1 MINEALLLL
10 SLLLPN
16 ASNVTTHNISYA
28 STDYG
33 TYVADSSSFTRIG
46 GSNMALALECKDG
59 YVYDQI
65 DIYKHPFTESSDLY
79 LYKVTAQFTPGV
91 VANANGTNFA

>member
-16 ASNVTTHNISYA
+16 TSNVTTHNISYA

-46 GSNMALALECKDG
+46 ETSFALGNNYE
-59 YVYDQI
+59 
-65 DIYKHPFTESSDLY
+65 KH
-79 LYKVTAQFTPGV
+79 
-91 VANANGTNFA
+91 